1 MQRFRHFVRL
11 PKGNRITFLCA
22 RSRQQKTFMSSS
34 KITKLDRQFFY
45 SSNDFHWPNVKEVT
59 QAEPSNFDKELT
71 ETWNAA
77 ANAGYFAYKLDKVEG
92 RLTPGKYSLYIQL
105 NELRFTKRRKPDP
118 FSSVSQ
124 PFNPE
129 KFNFTK
135 VPKKEALFELCPNHR
150 VPSSASCSDDHH
162 IMLINVSPMEYG
174 HSLLVPSVN
183 SGLPQILTEE
193 GILLGLETAML
204 SNHRGFRVGF
214 NSLCAYCSVNHLHFH
229 VWYNKLPSY
238 LETVDVIP
246 VCEDL
251 FEVRDYATTAFVFE
265 LGPHTDARALARKIH
280 QMSSHF
286 IRNEVAHTLHIM
298 RGNKCMSKTL
308 QNGFL
313 HAEEDGSVLRVFV
326 WPRNSVTGANVKS
339 SYADSDDR
347 PMAVCEFGGFVA
359 VETRGTFNSFT
370 EEQFCE
376 YMKRATLPE
385 EEFVR
390 HKEAVRRLLTQN
402 S

>member
-11 PKGNRITFLCA
+11 PKRNRITFLCA
-22 RSRQQKTFMSSS
+22 RSRQPTFMSSS
-34 KITKLDRQFFY
+34 KITKLDHQFFY
-45 SSNDFHWPNVKEVT
+45 SSNDFHWPNVKKVT

-124 PFNPE
+124 PFNSE

-162 IMLINVSPMEYG
+162 IMLINLSPMEYG

-265 LGPHTDARALARKIH
+265 LGPHTDARELARKVH
-280 QMSSHF
+280 QMTSHF
-286 IRNEVAHTLHIM
+286 IRNDVAHTLHIM
-298 RGNKCMSKTL
+298 RGNKCISKTL

-313 HAEEDGSVLRVFV
+313 HAEEDCSVLRVFV

-359 VETRGTFNSFT
+359 VETRGTFNTFT